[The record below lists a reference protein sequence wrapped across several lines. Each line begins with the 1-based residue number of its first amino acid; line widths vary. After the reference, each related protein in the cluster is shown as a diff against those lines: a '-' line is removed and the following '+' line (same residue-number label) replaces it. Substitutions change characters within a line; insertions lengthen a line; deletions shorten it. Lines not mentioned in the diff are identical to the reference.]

1 MTFPR
6 GMPPN
11 SILAKRQ
18 IDPHSTYYD
27 AFTALRPNLF
37 GTRDEEIHSARRK
50 ACSNSFSLQS
60 VAMME
65 PFIDGCLSQLI
76 TRLDKAALNGEQ
88 VDLKQWIA
96 FFVMDVLGE
105 LAFSASFGVLEDGD
119 ENLMPPVREHVGH
132 QINIFMYFKRL
143 MQIIAGPSRNELG

>member
-1 MTFPR
+1 MYALQFQLT
-6 GMPPN
+6 N
-11 SILAKRQ
+11 YQ
-18 IDPHSTYYD
+18 IDMDSTYYD

-37 GTRDEEIHSARRK
+37 GTRDEDIHSARRK

-65 PFIDGCLSQLI
+65 PFIDGCLDQLI
-76 TRLDKAALNGEQ
+76 TRLDKAALTGEQ

-105 LAFSASFGVLEDGD
+105 LAFSASFGVLNDGD
-119 ENLMPPVREHVGH
+119 ESLMPPVREHVGH

-143 MQIIAGPSRNELG
+143 IQIIAGPSCDKFG